1 MKLIKQHLLATKN
14 AVENVIYK
22 STTSTHDRIAVFG
35 STGAL
40 GMPVGTTAQQ
50 PSSPFEGMFRYNS
63 DNDKFEYYA
72 NGSWKIVRAE
82 GKATITKDT
91 YTGDGSTTNFGPMT
105 FSVSDENTILVYI
118 QNVWQEGGVNYTVSG
133 NTISFTSSPPN
144 GHKIV
149 VLHGFDTI

>member
-1 MKLIKQHLLATKN
+1 MKLIKQHLLATKT

-22 STTSTHDRIAVFG
+22 STTSTHDRIARFG
-35 STGAL
+35 STGAV
-40 GMPVGTTAQQ
+40 GMPTGTSAQQ
-50 PSSPFEGMFRYNS
+50 PSSPFEGMFRYNI

-72 NGSWKIVRAE
+72 NGSWKVVRAE
-82 GKATITKDT
+82 GKATITKDI

-118 QNVWQEGGVNYTVSG
+118 QNVWQEGGINYTVSG
-133 NTISFTSSPPN
+133 TTINFTSSPPN

-149 VLHGFDTI
+149 VLHGFDTV

>member
-1 MKLIKQHLLATKN
+1 MKLIKQHLLATKG
-14 AVENVIYK
+14 AVENVMYR
-22 STTSTHDRIAVFG
+22 STTSTHDRVAIFG

-40 GMPVGTTAQQ
+40 GMPVGITAQQ

-82 GKATITKDT
+82 GTATITKDT
-91 YTGDGSTTNFGPMT
+91 FTGDGSTTNFGPMSFT
-105 FSVSDENTILVYI
+105 VADENTILVYI

-133 NTISFTSSPPN
+133 TTISFTSSPPLN
-144 GHKIV
+144 HKIV